1 MRPPPAPAAGP
12 TPTPAASARPP
23 PPPRSSPG
31 PSLSSGTPAAV
42 ARPNPLPEKRGGV
55 ISPPPPPGSAVAEP
69 RTEVALPVAAPP
81 KVSGPVPAGVDPA
94 FAAEVEMLFGQLG
107 EVDYFQLLRLAPD
120 AAAGDIKRAY
130 HQGSR
135 AFHPDR
141 FFQVADAEFTSRVD
155 QIYKR
160 MNEAYVVLRDDRKR
174 AKYAAD
180 VASPNRAAKLRFN
193 EESETESKQAAKKEK
208 EEEIGKTPQGRKF
221 FEQGSKDLAAGR
233 FADAHRNFKMAF
245 TFEPGNALYKE
256 KLVEAEKALPKS
268 DFKIR

>member
-1 MRPPPAPAAGP
+1 MII
-12 TPTPAASARPP
+12 PP
-23 PPPRSSPG
+23 PPP
-31 PSLSSGTPAAV
+31 PSDAA
-42 ARPNPLPEKRGGV
+42 ET
-55 ISPPPPPGSAVAEP
+55 
-69 RTEVALPVAAPP
+69 RTEAALPVAALPN
-81 KVSGPVPAGVDPA
+81 VAAVVPAGVEPA

-107 EVDYFQLLRLAPD
+107 ELDYFQLLRLGPD

-135 AFHPDR
+135 AFHPDK
-141 FFQVADAEFTSRVD
+141 FFQVADPAFISRVD

-174 AKYAAD
+174 VKYAAD

-221 FEQGSKDLAAGR
+221 FEQGSKDLASGR
-233 FADAHRNFKMAF
+233 VADAHRNFKMAC
-245 TFEPGNALYKE
+245 TFEPANTLYKE
-256 KLVEAEKALPKS
+256 KMIEAEKGLPKS